1 MISAILLRKNL
12 IVPFI
17 ILAFGLMSAFVIA
30 PETAQKSISQ
40 EYDTFL
46 KDTYLNFTKKCE
58 KVFNIVQESSI
69 QDLKKDL
76 QIIEKEIERALI
88 IKDKAIQTGKWQ
100 DLAYAYDNLKR
111 LQSRISTFSL
121 NHKGIFY
128 IFETLEKNWAKWKKL
143 ISDSQAKISTLQ
155 SQTNQYSGREK
166 EYLLSAWKFYEE
178 NEQKLGQ
185 NLSFIEKINQGL
197 PLSEK
202 ISLYNLN
209 AINTN
214 TEFLINQHNAET
226 ERLERWL
233 KDFAQI
239 ETATTNRVL
248 SYGKSIQEIKKRVD
262 SISTAD
268 KIFNRHTALRKT
280 DSLLTIAQ
288 NTYNK
293 AYPYFTSR
301 DFLSAYITL
310 DNLIAIEPA
319 LQNEFATQV
328 EQYET
333 FKSQYDDINKELAE
347 IKKNGSTNKD
357 YQDALASHNLALQ
370 YAMMA
375 NWAMAQNHLQKSSQ
389 FSEKAYSYTFK
400 RSSPRRDYYSG
411 GSSGSDYSKSS
422 GGSSYSS
429 KRSSSS
435 SSSNSYSSSKKSDSR
450 SWSSS
455 SSRKSSS
462 SSSSSNSSRRSDSR
476 SWGSRSGGRRR

>member
-111 LQSRISTFSL
+111 LQSRISTFLL

-214 TEFLINQHNAET
+214 TEFLINQHSAET

-319 LQNEFATQV
+319 LQNEFSTQI
-328 EQYET
+328 EQYEA

-375 NWAMAQNHLQKSSQ
+375 NWAMALSHLQKSSQ
-389 FSEKAYSYTFK
+389 MSERAYSYTFK
-400 RSSPRRDYYSG
+400 RSSPRRDY
-411 GSSGSDYSKSS
+411 SSGSNYSKS
-422 GGSSYSS
+422 GGGGSYSS
-429 KRSSSS
+429 NRSSSS
-435 SSSNSYSSSKKSDSR
+435 SSSSKSYSSSKKSDSR

-462 SSSSSNSSRRSDSR
+462 SSSSSSRRSDSR
-476 SWGSRSGGRRR
+476 SWGGSRSGGRRR